1 MKKSARGVAGYYK
14 QFAFENLHVQTY
26 ISGDYLAGSIRL
38 TGKKESVDRALTLLP
53 EGYKIDYRSETTGFA
68 VIVPTN

>member
-14 QFAFENLHVQTY
+14 QFAFENLRVSTH
-26 ISGDYLAGSIRL
+26 ISGDYPAGAVCL

-53 EGYKIDYRSETTGFA
+53 EGYRIERRSETTGFA
-68 VIVPTN
+68 ILYPTK